1 MPEIKRA
8 LISVFHKEGIVD
20 FAKGLTELG
29 IEILSTG
36 GTARALRETGIRV
49 RDVSRYTQS
58 PAMLGGRVKTLHPR
72 IHAALLAVRDDPE
85 QMREIK
91 QHGVEPIDMVV
102 VNFYPFQEIVQK
114 ARVNLKEARENID
127 IGGPT
132 MLRAAA
138 KNFPYVAAVTGPD
151 QYPQILKELEEN
163 RCCLSQATCLNL
175 AVRVFQETSAYDA
188 LIAHYLEKETGQKF
202 PDIINLSFV
211 KQKNLRYGEN
221 PHQKAA
227 FYREWIET
235 RPSLSSTEK
244 LWGKDL
250 SFNNLLDLD
259 AALAIAS
266 EFREPAAVVIKH
278 TNPCG
283 VGCAS
288 HLQQAFKKAS
298 SGDPVSAF
306 GSIIGL
312 NRTVDPLTAEL
323 IASPDK
329 FIEAI
334 IAPDYENKA
343 LEILKTGQKW
353 GKNLRILKVN
363 GSLVRGNLG
372 CEIKAIRG
380 GILFQERDE
389 ETYFPSNL
397 KTVTKRIPT
406 QKEQDELLFAWT
418 VCKHVKSN
426 AIVLSKDKTVVGV
439 GAGQMSRVDSSRLAI
454 EKAGHRARDACLAS
468 DAFFPFPDA
477 VEEAGKSEIT
487 ALIQPGGS
495 LRDQEIIA
503 AANRYRM
510 AMVFT
515 GMRHF
520 KH

>member
-1 MPEIKRA
+1 MPEIKRT
-8 LISVFHKEGIVD
+8 LISVFYKEGIVD
-20 FAKGLTELG
+20 FAKGLSELG

-36 GTARALRETGIRV
+36 GTALLLREAGIPV
-49 RDVSRYTQS
+49 REVSEYTHS
-58 PAMLGGRVKTLHPR
+58 PTMLGGRVKTLHPR
-72 IHAALLAVRDDPE
+72 IHTALLAVRDDPD
-85 QMREIK
+85 QMREVKRYGI
-91 QHGVEPIDMVV
+91 ELIDMVV
-102 VNFYPFQEIVQK
+102 VNLYPFQEVVQK
-114 ARVNLKEARENID
+114 NEVSLKEARENID

-138 KNFPYVAAVTGPD
+138 KNSPYVAAVSNPD
-151 QYPQILKELEEN
+151 QYPKIFKELEKN
-163 RCCLSQATCLNL
+163 RCCLSEVTCLNL
-175 AVRVFQETSAYDA
+175 ATRVFQETSSYDA
-188 LIAHYLEKETGQKF
+188 LIAHYLEKEIGQKF
-202 PDIINLSFV
+202 PHIINLSFK
-211 KQKNLRYGEN
+211 KQKDLRYGEN
-221 PHQKAA
+221 PHQEAA

-235 RPSLSSTEK
+235 RPSLSSIEK

-266 EFREPAAVVIKH
+266 EFREPVAVVIKH

-288 HLQQAFKKAS
+288 HLREAFKKAY

-312 NRTVDPLTAEL
+312 NRTVGAPTAQE
-323 IASPDK
+323 IASPGK

-334 IAPDYENKA
+334 IAPGYKEQA
-343 LEILKTGQKW
+343 VEILKTEQKW
-353 GKNLRILKVN
+353 GKNLRILKVK
-363 GSLVRGNLG
+363 GLSTREKSDY
-372 CEIKAIRG
+372 EIKGVRG

-389 ETYFPSNL
+389 EIHLPPNL
-397 KTVTKRIPT
+397 RTVTQRTPT
-406 QKEQDELLFAWT
+406 QKEQNELLFAWR

-426 AIVLSKDKTVVGV
+426 AIVLSRDKTVVGV
-439 GAGQMSRVDSSRLAI
+439 GAGQMSRVDSSRIALG
-454 EKAGHRARDACLAS
+454 KAGNRAKGACLAS

-477 VEEAGKSEIT
+477 VEEAGKSGID

-503 AANRYRM
+503 TANRYKM
-510 AMVFT
+510 VMVFT

>member
-20 FAKGLTELG
+20 FAEGLTKLG

-36 GTARALRETGIRV
+36 GTARALREAGIRV
-49 RDVSRYTQS
+49 REVSRYTHS

-72 IHAALLAVRDDPE
+72 LHAALLAVRDDPD
-85 QMREIK
+85 QMREVK
-91 QHGVEPIDMVV
+91 QYGIELIDMVV
-102 VNFYPFQEIVQK
+102 VNLYPFQEVVQK
-114 ARVNLKEARENID
+114 EVSLKEARENID

-138 KNFPYVAAVTGPD
+138 KNFPYVAAVTSPD
-151 QYPQILKELEEN
+151 QYPQILNELKEN
-163 RCCLSQATCLNL
+163 RCSLSEVTCLNL
-175 AVRVFQETSAYDA
+175 AMRVFQETSAYDA

-202 PDIINLSFV
+202 PDIINLSFK

-221 PHQKAA
+221 PHQEAA

-235 RPSLSSTEK
+235 RPGLSSTEK

-259 AALAIAS
+259 AALAMVS

-283 VGCAS
+283 AGCAS
-288 HLQQAFKKAS
+288 HLQEAFKKAY
-298 SGDPVSAF
+298 SGDSVSAF
-306 GSIIGL
+306 GGIIGL
-312 NRTVDPLTAEL
+312 NRTVDSPTAEE

-334 IAPDYENKA
+334 IAPEYEDQA

-353 GKNLRILKVN
+353 GKNLRILKTN
-363 GSLVRGNLG
+363 GNLARG
-372 CEIKAIRG
+372 KSDWEIKGIRG

-389 ETYFPSNL
+389 ETYIPASL
-397 KTVTKRIPT
+397 RTVTKRIPT
-406 QKEQDELLFAWT
+406 QKEEDELLFAWT

-454 EKAGHRARDACLAS
+454 GKAGDRARGACLAS

-477 VEEAGKSEIT
+477 VEEAGKSGIT

-503 AANRYRM
+503 AADRYRM
-510 AMVFT
+510 AMMFT

>member
-20 FAKGLTELG
+20 FAKGLAKLG

-36 GTARALRETGIRV
+36 GTARTLGQAGISVRE
-49 RDVSRYTQS
+49 VSGYTHS

-72 IHAALLAVRDDPE
+72 IHAALLAVRDDPD
-85 QMREIK
+85 QMREVE
-91 QHGVEPIDMVV
+91 QYGVELIDMVV
-102 VNFYPFQEIVQK
+102 VNLYPFAQTVQK
-114 ARVNLKEARENID
+114 DGVSLKEARENID

-138 KNFPYVAAVTGPD
+138 KNFPYVAAVTRPD

-163 RCCLSQATCLNL
+163 RCSLSEATCLNL
-175 AVRVFQETSAYDA
+175 AMRVFQETSAYDA
-188 LIAHYLEKETGQKF
+188 LIAHYLGKETGQRF
-202 PDIINLSFV
+202 PHIINLSFK

-221 PHQKAA
+221 PHQEAA
-227 FYREWIET
+227 FYREWVET
-235 RPSLSSTEK
+235 RPSLSSAEK

-259 AALAIAS
+259 AALATVS

-283 VGCAS
+283 VGCAPRV
-288 HLQQAFKKAS
+288 QEAFKKAY
-298 SGDPVSAF
+298 SGDPISAF

-312 NRTVDPLTAEL
+312 NRTVDAPTAEL
-323 IASPDK
+323 IASPNK

-334 IAPDYENKA
+334 IGPDYEDQA
-343 LEILKTGQKW
+343 LEILKTRQKW
-353 GKNLRILKVN
+353 GKNLRILKTN
-363 GSLVRGNLG
+363 GPLAREKGD
-372 CEIKAIRG
+372 CEIKGLLG

-389 ETYFPSNL
+389 EIYFPASL
-397 KTVTKRIPT
+397 RTVTKRVPT

-454 EKAGHRARDACLAS
+454 GKAGDRARGACLAS
-468 DAFFPFPDA
+468 DAFFPFPDS
-477 VEEAGKSEIT
+477 VEAAGKSGIT
-487 ALIQPGGS
+487 AVIQPGGS

-503 AANRYRM
+503 AANKYRM

-515 GMRHF
+515 GMRHL

>member
-20 FAKGLTELG
+20 FAKGLTKLG

-36 GTARALRETGIRV
+36 GTARALREAGIRV
-49 RDVSRYTQS
+49 REVSRYTHS

-72 IHAALLAVRDDPE
+72 IHAALLAVRDAPD
-85 QMREIK
+85 QMREVK
-91 QHGVEPIDMVV
+91 QYGIELIDMVV
-102 VNFYPFQEIVQK
+102 VNLYPFQKVVQK
-114 ARVNLKEARENID
+114 DKVGLKEARENID

-138 KNFPYVAAVTGPD
+138 KNFPHVAAVTSPD

-163 RCCLSQATCLNL
+163 RCSLSEVTCLNL
-175 AVRVFQETSAYDA
+175 AMRVFQETSAYDA
-188 LIAHYLEKETGQKF
+188 LIAHYLEKETGKKF
-202 PDIINLSFV
+202 PHIINLSFK

-221 PHQKAA
+221 PHQEAA

-259 AALAIAS
+259 AALAMVS
-266 EFREPAAVVIKH
+266 EFREPAVVVIKH

-288 HLQQAFKKAS
+288 HLQEAFKKAY

-312 NRTVDPLTAEL
+312 NKIVDAPTAGE
-323 IASPDK
+323 IASSDK

-334 IAPDYENKA
+334 IAPDYEDKA

-353 GKNLRILKVN
+353 GKNLRVLKVN
-363 GSLVRGNLG
+363 GFLVRGKTG
-372 CEIKAIRG
+372 YEIKGVRG

-397 KTVTKRIPT
+397 RTVTKRIPT

-454 EKAGHRARDACLAS
+454 GKAGDRARGACLAS

-477 VEEAGKSEIT
+477 VEEAGKSGIT

-503 AANRYRM
+503 AADRYRM
-510 AMVFT
+510 AMMFT